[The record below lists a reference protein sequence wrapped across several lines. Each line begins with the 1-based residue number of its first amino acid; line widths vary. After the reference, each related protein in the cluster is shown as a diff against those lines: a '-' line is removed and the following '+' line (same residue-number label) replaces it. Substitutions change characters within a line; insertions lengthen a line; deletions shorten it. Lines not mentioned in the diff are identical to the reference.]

1 MSEDELNKLSKN
13 CFLSGF
19 TKEQTDDAIT
29 KFKSLLSKVH
39 KSVTTFNYNS
49 NNVPCIILTERRFS
63 EIMDK
68 IAGRPVSVDTNLN
81 ILQNAMGNVFV
92 EISLDFS
99 NSDIHEEILLYANE
113 SLDFFESL
121 AKTSMLALS
130 SPHSQ
135 VGQENVFMI
144 QLPKPERATNALD
157 VIRRGLKAG
166 ENPPI

>member
-1 MSEDELNKLSKN
+1 MSEDELKKLLERVHPS
-13 CFLSGF
+13 
-19 TKEQTDDAIT
+19 IT
-29 KFKSLLSKVH
+29 V
-39 KSVTTFNYNS
+39 FNYNS
-49 NNVPCIILTERRFS
+49 NQIPCIILTERRFS

-81 ILQNAMGNVFV
+81 ILQNGLGNVFV
-92 EISLDFS
+92 EITLDFS
-99 NSDIHEEILLYANE
+99 DGDIHENILLNANE

-144 QLPKPERATNALD
+144 QLPKPEKATNALD
-157 VIRRGLKAG
+157 VIKRGLKAG
-166 ENPPI
+166 ENSQN

>member
-1 MSEDELNKLSKN
+1 MSDDEINKL
-13 CFLSGF
+13 L
-19 TKEQTDDAIT
+19 E
-29 KFKSLLSKVH
+29 KVH
-39 KSVTTFNYNS
+39 KSITVFNYNS

-63 EIMDK
+63 EIMNA

-81 ILQNAMGNVFV
+81 ILQNGLGNVFV
-92 EISLDFS
+92 EVTLDFS
-99 NSDIHEEILLYANE
+99 DGDIHEKILLYANE

-144 QLPKPERATNALD
+144 QLPRPEKATNALD
-157 VIRRGLKAG
+157 VIKRGLKAK
-166 ENPPI
+166 EDTLN